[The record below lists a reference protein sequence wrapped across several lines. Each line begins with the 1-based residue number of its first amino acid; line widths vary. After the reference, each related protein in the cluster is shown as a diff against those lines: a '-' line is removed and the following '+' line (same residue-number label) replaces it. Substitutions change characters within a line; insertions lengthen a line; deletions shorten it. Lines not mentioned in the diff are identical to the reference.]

1 MDRLQV
7 VTLRYRTP
15 SPNSPTPALRAI
27 ILPMNDLL
35 ARARELAQRI
45 SDLQVRL

>member
-1 MDRLQV
+1 MPVL
-7 VTLRYRTP
+7 
-15 SPNSPTPALRAI
+15 SPHSPTPTLHAI
-27 ILPMNDLL
+27 MLSMNELL

>member
-1 MDRLQV
+1 MHMHVDAPTR
-7 VTLRYRTP
+7 
-15 SPNSPTPALRAI
+15 PTPDLHAI
-27 ILPMNDLL
+27 ILTMNELL